1 MVTHS
6 ESDSSPFTGSV
17 PVPSSVVSSMA
28 SPLRGGTGGTGGR
41 GGGLMRLPLPPV
53 MERMPS
59 AESMDGVLEGVVE
72 EL

>member
-17 PVPSSVVSSMA
+17 PLTSSVASSMV
-28 SPLRGGTGGTGGR
+28 SPLRGGTGGR
-41 GGGLMRLPLPPV
+41 GGVLKRLPLPPV